1 MKITVIGAGSTYTPE
16 LVKGFIELH
25 ESLPLTELA
34 LMDINLERLQIVGGF
49 CKRIVD
55 AHGSPFQVTMSTD
68 RQEAVSGA
76 SYVVTQFRVGM
87 IPARREDEYLGLRH
101 GLVGQETT
109 GIGGMAKALRTIPV
123 MLDIARDI
131 DRLAPGALLVNF
143 TNPSGL
149 ITEALTRYAPQVTS
163 VGLCN
168 SPITMKMEILRNLE
182 EKQGLRLPLDAVQK
196 SALNAL
202 GLNHLCWYRGFS
214 LYGEDL
220 WPQIFTAYLAELR
233 ADPDPEWDPD
243 MVESLGMIPNYYL
256 QYYYNTSQKL
266 AEQTKWPP
274 SRAEQV
280 LQIEAS
286 LLKQYANPNLVDT
299 PPDLM
304 KRGGAWYSTLATQVI
319 NAHHNNLGEVQVV
332 NVRHSG
338 AVPGYPADW
347 VLELPC
353 RIDAAGIQ
361 PLPAEPLPLAAF
373 GLLAQIK
380 SYEILTAKAGAF
392 GDRQAAYQAMLAH
405 PLGPKPDQISK
416 VLDDLLKTNQ
426 AYLPQFQ

>member
-25 ESLPLTELA
+25 ESLPLTDLA

-55 AHGSPFQVTMSTD
+55 VHGSPFQVTMSTD

-76 SYVVTQFRVGM
+76 SYVITQFRVGM

-256 QYYYNTSQKL
+256 QYYYNTSLKL